1 MFTPESLDGVIQRAG
16 EDRFALHRDPV
27 SLRVWIEAVGARIA
41 DRARPITLERG
52 VLTIRAATSV
62 WASELSLLG
71 DTLLARLRAGGV
83 PVREL
88 RFRVGPI
95 EPPARPPERRTT
107 RRIPPPAP
115 LEGELADAVARV
127 EDDELRAVI
136 TAAASANLAWQAHVT
151 GVSGAHEGAP
161 VRATLGR
168 REEISA
174 APPAARAPRDAERGS
189 APPARTSPGARGA
202 GRGTPE
208 GG

>member
-1 MFTPESLDGVIQRAG
+1 MFAPESLDGVIQRAG

-62 WASELSLLG
+62 WASELSLLR

-95 EPPARPPERRTT
+95 EAPARPIERRTT

-115 LEGELADAVARV
+115 LEGDLKDAVASV
-127 EDDELRAVI
+127 EDDELRAII
-136 TAAASANLAWQAHVT
+136 TAAASANLAWQTHVT

-161 VRATLGR
+161 V
-168 REEISA
+168 SA
-174 APPAARAPRDAERGS
+174 APPASRAPRGAETGS

-202 GRGTPE
+202 GRGTR
-208 GG
+208 GGG